1 MKVDPK
7 TEAER
12 ESRFEGLAV
21 SPGIAIGPVHVH
33 RAGAVTVVQ
42 RALAAE
48 ELDAEN
54 QRFLEALERARLQ
67 LEKIRTKAARLHG
80 AAGEELSFLLEAHC
94 QMLSSRRLIDG
105 VQQRISGARI
115 NAEAAV
121 ESEVAAISAS
131 FAEMDDPYLKARGRD
146 IEDVGQRILRAL
158 SRVALRGFEG
168 LAPGS
173 IVAAEEITP
182 ADAALM
188 NPRQIAGFACT
199 LGGVEGHTAIMARSL
214 GLPAV
219 LGVSGFLEACRAGAT
234 IVVDG
239 SSGCVVVNPSE
250 ETLGS
255 YQDIQAALAEETAV
269 LARLRDL
276 PAVTRDGQR
285 ILLQANLDLPRDAGE
300 AVLAGAEGSGL
311 LRTEF
316 MFMNREDLPSE
327 DEQAEVLCEVVRA
340 MAGRPITMRTL
351 DVGGEK
357 LVSGLDVDQ
366 AAGANPAL
374 GLRAIRLSLKQP
386 ELLETQFAAML
397 RASALGPVRILLPMI
412 CSIAEVRAAR
422 ACLEQVA
429 ERLGREDVAI
439 ADPLPPLGIMIEVP
453 GAALAADSLA
463 RESDFFAIG
472 TNDLI
477 MYTLAIDR
485 GEERVAHLYDPLHAA
500 VLRLIH
506 FAVDAALR
514 HGKPVSVC
522 GEMAGDPRYTALFVG
537 LGVRELSMHAKA
549 LPRVKDQI
557 RRMNSG
563 AAANLVM
570 ESVIRSDSRD
580 VARLLDVFNA
590 MAGNS

>member
-1 MKVDPK
+1 MKAEPK
-7 TEAER
+7 SETAR

-21 SPGIAIGPVHVH
+21 SPGIAIGPVHLH

-42 RALAAE
+42 RTIAAE
-48 ELDAEN
+48 ELETEK
-54 QRFLEALERARLQ
+54 QRFLDALERARLQ
-67 LEKIRTKAARLHG
+67 LDRIRSKAASLHG
-80 AAGEELSFLLEAHC
+80 VAGEELGFLLEAHR

-105 VQQRISGARI
+105 VLQHISGARI

-121 ESEVAAISAS
+121 ESEVSAISAS
-131 FAEMDDPYLKARGRD
+131 FAEMDDPYFQARGRD

-158 SRVALRGFEG
+158 SRVALRGFGG
-168 LAPGS
+168 LAQGS
-173 IVAAEEITP
+173 IVVAEEITP

-188 NPRQIAGFACT
+188 DPRQIGGFACT
-199 LGGVEGHTAIMARSL
+199 SGGIEGHTAIMARSL

-219 LGVSGFLEACRAGAT
+219 LGVSGFLEACQSGST

-250 ETLGS
+250 ETLAS
-255 YQDIQAALAEETAV
+255 YQDIQAALAEEIAV

-276 PAVTRDGQR
+276 PAVTRDSRR
-285 ILLQANLDLPRDAGE
+285 ILLQANLDLPRDAGG
-300 AVLAGAEGSGL
+300 AIAAGAEGVGL

-327 DEQAEVLCEVVRA
+327 DEQAEALCDVVRA

-386 ELLETQFAAML
+386 ELLEVQFAAML
-397 RASALGPVRILLPMI
+397 RAGALGPVRILLPMI
-412 CSIAEVRAAR
+412 SSIGEVRAAR

-429 ERLGREDVAI
+429 ESLRKAGVTI
-439 ADPLPPLGIMIEVP
+439 ADPMPPLGVMIEVP

-506 FAVDAALR
+506 FAVEAALR
-514 HGKPVSVC
+514 HNKPVSVC

-557 RRMNSG
+557 RRMNSA

-590 MAGNS
+590 MAGDG